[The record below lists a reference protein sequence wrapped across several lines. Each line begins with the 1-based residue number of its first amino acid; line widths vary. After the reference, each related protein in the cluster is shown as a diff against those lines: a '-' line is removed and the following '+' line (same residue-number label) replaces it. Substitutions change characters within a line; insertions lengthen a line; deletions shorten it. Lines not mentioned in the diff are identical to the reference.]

1 MSINL
6 LKKTLVNQ
14 DQSDDSDSSETL
26 PQKRPR
32 SKELLKALISQDIDK
47 RVLRKSKVRKT
58 KSSKLGSSTMSLM
71 DKVSKK
77 LVKKPK
83 NLEEKLEVL
92 KSRSLPQK
100 YIELLSK
107 SKS

>member
-14 DQSDDSDSSETL
+14 DQSDESDSSETL

-32 SKELLKALISQDIDK
+32 SKDLLKKLISQDIDK
-47 RVLRKSKVRKT
+47 RVLRRTKVKKN
-58 KSSKLGSSTMSLM
+58 KSSNLGSSSLSLM
-71 DKVSKK
+71 DKLGRK